1 MKNAN
6 SIKIATSFVVGA
18 LFAAGLIISGMTDP
32 TVIAGFFDFAGNWM
46 PALLFVMVGAVAI
59 HAPLTYFITKK
70 SHPLFDKKFYLSD
83 RLDIDAPLVIGAIFF
98 GLGWGIAGYCPGPA
112 IVTLGTGS
120 LDAILFCGSML
131 VGMHI
136 STRIRFAKK

>member
-98 GLGWGIAGYCPGPA
+98 GLGWGIAAKFYVRRPEQGKPFAGLIYLMKCSKKA
-112 IVTLGTGS
+112 IVRHS
-120 LDAILFCGSML
+120 L
-131 VGMHI
+131 
-136 STRIRFAKK
+136 